1 MDGGTMELQHPELI
15 ISDFDRTL
23 AYLYRNERL
32 LSELA
37 EEICDYYSAYLSI
50 DPALYT
56 IDGYKAWHSLHR
68 MAESRYD
75 HEKAMEIN
83 EQAERLVTAF
93 EFRVM
98 EHTPFFDNVIETIK
112 HLHRA
117 GIQLMIV
124 SSNSD
129 RVIRYALE
137 RENILHC
144 FSHII
149 GRVIPFDPDRIKPSP
164 YPIEQGLRYTN
175 AEKKNIWYVGDDIVD
190 VEAATACGIIPI
202 GVASGKYSA
211 HQLKAR
217 GAVFAVEGFADIIT
231 LIRE

>member
-1 MDGGTMELQHPELI
+1 MELRCPKVI

-23 AYLYRNERL
+23 AYLYRNEQL
-32 LSELA
+32 LLDLA
-37 EEICDYYSAYLSI
+37 EEICDYYSAHLSM
-50 DPALYT
+50 DPTLYT

-75 HEKAMEIN
+75 REKAMKIN
-83 EQAERLVTAF
+83 GQAEQLVTAF

-112 HLHRA
+112 ELHRA

-137 RENILHC
+137 RENILRC
-144 FSHII
+144 FSHVI
-149 GRVIPFDPDRIKPSP
+149 GRVIPFDPNKIKPSP
-164 YPIEQGLRYTN
+164 YPIEQAVRDTDVGKRD
-175 AEKKNIWYVGDDIVD
+175 IWYVGDDLVD
-190 VEAATACGIIPI
+190 VEAARACGIVPI
-202 GVASGKYSA
+202 AVASGKYSA
-211 HQLKAR
+211 HQLKAH
-217 GAVFAVEGFADIIT
+217 GAACAVEGFAQIIT
-231 LIRE
+231 LIKE

>member
-1 MDGGTMELQHPELI
+1 MELQWPEVI

-23 AYLYRNERL
+23 AYLYRNEQL
-32 LSELA
+32 LLELA

-50 DPALYT
+50 DPMLYA
-56 IDGYKAWHSLHR
+56 IDGYKSWHRLHP

-75 HEKAMEIN
+75 HEKVMEIN

-112 HLHRA
+112 ELHRA

-149 GRVIPFDPDRIKPSP
+149 GRVIPFDPNKIKPSP
-164 YPIEQGLRYTN
+164 YPIEQAVRCADVGKRD
-175 AEKKNIWYVGDDIVD
+175 IWYVGDDLVD

-202 GVASGKYSA
+202 AVASGKYSA
-211 HQLKAR
+211 YQLKAR
-217 GAVFAVEGFADIIT
+217 GAVCAVEGFADILT
-231 LIRE
+231 LFKE

>member
-1 MDGGTMELQHPELI
+1 MDGATMELQRPKVM

-23 AYLYRNERL
+23 AYLYRNEQL
-32 LSELA
+32 LLDLA

-50 DPALYT
+50 DPMLYT
-56 IDGYKAWHSLHR
+56 IDGYKAWHGLHR
-68 MAESRYD
+68 VAEKQYD
-75 HEKAMEIN
+75 YEKASEIN
-83 EQAERLVTAF
+83 RQAEELITAF

-112 HLHRA
+112 RLHRD
-117 GIQLMIV
+117 GVQWMIV

-137 RENILHC
+137 RENILNC
-144 FSHII
+144 FSHVI
-149 GRVIPFDPDRIKPSP
+149 GRVIPFDPDKIKPSP
-164 YPIEQGLRYTN
+164 YPIEQAVRYTN
-175 AEKKNIWYVGDDIVD
+175 AEKREIWYVGDDLVD

-211 HQLKAR
+211 DQLKAH
-217 GAVFAVEGFADIIT
+217 GAMYAIEGFADIMT
-231 LIRE
+231 LIKE

>member
-1 MDGGTMELQHPELI
+1 MEIQRPEVI
-15 ISDFDRTL
+15 VSDFDRTL

-32 LSELA
+32 LLDLA
-37 EEICDYYSAYLSI
+37 KEICDYYSAHLSI
-50 DPALYT
+50 DPMLYS

-75 HEKAMEIN
+75 HREAMEIN
-83 EQAERLVTAF
+83 GQAEQLVTAF

-98 EHTPFFDNVIETIK
+98 EDTPFFDKVIETIK
-112 HLHRA
+112 ELHRG

-129 RVIRYALE
+129 RMIRYALE
-137 RENILHC
+137 RENILNC
-144 FSHII
+144 FSHVI
-149 GRVIPFDPDRIKPSP
+149 GRVIPFDPDKIKPSP
-164 YPIEQGLRYTN
+164 YPIEQAVRYTN
-175 AEKKNIWYVGDDIVD
+175 AEKRKIWYVGDDLVD

-211 HQLKAR
+211 DQLKAR
-217 GAVFAVEGFADIIT
+217 GAAYAVEGFADITT
-231 LIRE
+231 LIKE